1 MEINKIHKG
10 DCLDI
15 MAQMPNEFVDCIV
28 TDPPYFMYFI
38 YFHHFF
44 FLILFF
50 SVS

>member
-28 TDPPYFMYFI
+28 TDPEV
-38 YFHHFF
+38 
-44 FLILFF
+44 LQN
-50 SVS
+50 